1 MKPGLDKHERAR
13 KMKTRFTLIELL
25 TVITIMAILC
35 SIVLVAVKS
44 SRAQSRKTYCANNL
58 KQIGL
63 FLAQYA
69 NDHGGR
75 LPIAYR
81 IGETMEESYVEY
93 PLDSI
98 PNILNP
104 RNRNIFKCPSDIS
117 PDYEG
122 KTFFNAHGTSY
133 EWDPWFNGRKIEDI
147 SLELAGQ
154 KYLTPIMLDAEK
166 FHGKLGKNFLY
177 SDGRVTRQKEPVQ

>member
-1 MKPGLDKHERAR
+1 MKSGLDKHERVQ

-25 TVITIMAILC
+25 VVITIVAILS

-44 SRAQSRKTYCANNL
+44 SMAQSRKTYCVNNL

-69 NDHGGR
+69 NDYDGR

-81 IGETMEESYVEY
+81 IGETVEEPYVEY

-98 PNILNP
+98 PNILDP
-104 RNRNIFKCPSDIS
+104 GNRNIFKCPSDIS

-122 KTFFNAHGTSY
+122 KTFFDAHGTSY
-133 EWDPWFNGRKIEDI
+133 EWDPWFNGRKIESI
-147 SLELAGQ
+147 NVELAGQ
-154 KYLTPIMLDAEK
+154 KYLMPIMLDAEK

-177 SDGRVTRQKEPVQ
+177 SDGRVTRQKDPVK